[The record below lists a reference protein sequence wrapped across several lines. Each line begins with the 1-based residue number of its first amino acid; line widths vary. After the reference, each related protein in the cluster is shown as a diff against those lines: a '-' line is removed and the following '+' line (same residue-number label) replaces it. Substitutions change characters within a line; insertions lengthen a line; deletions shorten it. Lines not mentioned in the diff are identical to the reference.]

1 MVPMHVLVV
10 GPDQLHHVVRPP
22 VLLVINSPAV
32 IDLIQW
38 ISCLNLI
45 KAQSRAQ
52 NQKKPPSLWFVDSF
66 CALNSVR
73 KCGSKD
79 HTVLVFCQNGK
90 NMNWQLLKHQQMQ
103 KLHCDLKIKPKPTSI
118 LAGLGI
124 RSFQKNAPFFAFF
137 SVLLKRTE
145 RSLRSFPFF

>member
-1 MVPMHVLVV
+1 MHVLVV
-10 GPDQLHHVVRPP
+10 GPDQLHHVVRPL

-79 HTVLVFCQNGK
+79 HTVFGIL
-90 NMNWQLLKHQQMQ
+90 
-103 KLHCDLKIKPKPTSI
+103 PKWKKYELTAFKTSTDAKTT
-118 LAGLGI
+118 L
-124 RSFQKNAPFFAFF
+124 
-137 SVLLKRTE
+137 
-145 RSLRSFPFF
+145 